1 MDPENVPE
9 IEIENPPAEIV
20 TMSMEESPKKE
31 IKLLRTVEDIQERR
45 QQVLKRYAEFKVAT
59 QSRRKR
65 LEDAK
70 RLFQF
75 KRDADE
81 VEVWINDKME
91 IALDECYKDTTNLQ
105 VWVTLYCNQ
114 VPSNI
119 A

>member
-1 MDPENVPE
+1 
-9 IEIENPPAEIV
+9 
-20 TMSMEESPKKE
+20 MEGVEQAPTKE
-31 IKLLRTVEDIQERR
+31 IKLLKSVDDIQERR

-81 VEVWINDKME
+81 VVVWINDKLQ
-91 IALDECYKDTTNLQ
+91 IASDESFKDTSNLQ
-105 VWVTLYCNQ
+105 VARMFL
-114 VPSNI
+114 
-119 A
+119 

>member
-105 VWVTLYCNQ
+105 V
-114 VPSNI
+114 
-119 A
+119 

>member
-1 MDPENVPE
+1 MESDNSAPGAADL
-9 IEIENPPAEIV
+9 AEIIDD
-20 TMSMEESPKKE
+20 SSNKNE
-31 IKLLRTVEDIQERR
+31 IKLLKTVEDIQERR

-70 RLFQF
+70 QLFQF

-91 IALDECYKDTTNLQ
+91 IALDECYKDSANLQ
-105 VWVTLYCNQ
+105 VFT
-114 VPSNI
+114 I
-119 A
+119 FM